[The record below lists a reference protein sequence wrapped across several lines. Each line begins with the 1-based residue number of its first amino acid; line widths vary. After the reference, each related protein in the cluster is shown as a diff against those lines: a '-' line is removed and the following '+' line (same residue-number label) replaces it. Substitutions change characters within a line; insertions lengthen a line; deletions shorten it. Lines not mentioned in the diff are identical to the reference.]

1 MTLLTNNKVE
11 MKKYLSKIEVQ
22 ILEILKVFGE
32 LSAKDI
38 AVLSGNSSVAITVE
52 CIYMYSACLI
62 GRTHPDRPKEI
73 LYSITE
79 IGEETLTL

>member
-1 MTLLTNNKVE
+1 MTLLTNNEVE

-38 AVLSGNSSVAITVE
+38 AVLSGNSSVEITVE

-62 GRTHPDRPKEI
+62 GRTHPYRPKEI

>member
-1 MTLLTNNKVE
+1 MGKNRKFNLLVLIPNSGMSKE
-11 MKKYLSKIEVQ
+11 ILADRKQMLSKYASNNTE
-22 ILEILKVFGE
+22 
-32 LSAKDI
+32 
-38 AVLSGNSSVAITVE
+38 ITVE

>member
-1 MTLLTNNKVE
+1 

-38 AVLSGNSSVAITVE
+38 AVLSGNSSVEITVE
-52 CIYMYSACLI
+52 I
-62 GRTHPDRPKEI
+62 GRASCRERV
-73 LYSITE
+73 
-79 IGEETLTL
+79 